1 MSFSSTSLAK
11 CIRRLIPVFSLL
23 CAATFVGFS
32 YSEVSASP
40 TTDVTTGLVAYWNF
54 NNASAIGQSTTGGTP
69 LIAENGAQYTA
80 NGKFGGG
87 LLLNGNSQMLSSA
100 TGTIDNLPIGNSS
113 YTQSVWFKPAA
124 LGDKGFIGWGNYNWG
139 DHQVNALRMFGGN
152 GGFRHYWWG
161 NDLDS
166 DVSLSI
172 GTWYHVAST
181 FDGTTRKLYLN
192 GALLVSDSPGGRHN
206 VTAENFAIGRTCD
219 WCNEFFDGVLDDVA
233 IYNVALSASSIA
245 ALALTSPTTTTTTTT
260 TTTVPPTTTTTVAP
274 VLEIVVSAPV
284 TTVAAPIGQIAIP
297 TVGSTAAVISRNTSS
312 TTIVSPTTTEV
323 TQVKNADK
331 PTPPSIGVAAP
342 GEAAVTV
349 GEESQ
354 SATVTRIDNQLTVT
368 AGKLSA
374 TVGGMNKDGGN
385 TALDADGNVRLK
397 SGDVV
402 RIKLAGFDPGST
414 AEAWLFSTPQLM
426 GRAKVGPDGIMVG
439 NFAIPQNV
447 SQGSHRI
454 AIVAPVDGKPAT
466 LAVGIK
472 VGELNV
478 GTSFTVWLIV
488 LPIILAMGGALVLP
502 AVIRR
507 RRYEG

>member
-1 MSFSSTSLAK
+1 MSFSSSSLAQ

-32 YSEVSASP
+32 YSAVSATP

-69 LIAENGAQYTA
+69 LIAQNGAQHTA

-219 WCNEFFDGVLDDVA
+219 WCNEFFNGVLDDVA

-245 ALALTSPTTTTTTTT
+245 VLAATSPTTTTTTTT

-274 VLEIVVSAPV
+274 VLEIVVIAPV